1 MGNEKTGMM
10 SNPEFYGYDWSIKDF
25 VTCDKCSKQKDMS
38 GMKVTESG
46 DIICKNKCKQRIK
59 HDK

>member
-1 MGNEKTGMM
+1 MM

-38 GMKVTESG
+38 EMTVTESG
-46 DIICKNKCKQRIK
+46 DIICKNKCKQKIK